1 MTASIRDKLE
11 YKPIG
16 QAFKFL
22 VQVVPPIKPPDF
34 TCPLSR
40 KALCLPRLVE
50 ISPKG
55 VMLIKF
61 PLGLSSFNETQYQ
74 NITQAFFL
82 DLGNHEE

>member
-1 MTASIRDKLE
+1 MTAIIRDTIE

-22 VQVVPPIKPPDF
+22 VQVVPPIKPPNF
-34 TCPLSR
+34 TCPLGR
-40 KALCLPRLVE
+40 KAHCLPRILE

-61 PLGLSSFNETQYQ
+61 PMGLSSFKETQHQ
-74 NITQAFFL
+74 NITDALFL
-82 DLGNHEE
+82 ELADHEE